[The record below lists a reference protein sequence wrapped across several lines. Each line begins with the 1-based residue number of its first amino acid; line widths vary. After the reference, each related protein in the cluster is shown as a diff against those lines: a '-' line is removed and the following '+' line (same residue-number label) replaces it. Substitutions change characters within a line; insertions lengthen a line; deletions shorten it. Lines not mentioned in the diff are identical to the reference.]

1 MVTHIPH
8 TFVYDFA
15 LGLEANELLGIIK
28 PLGLGCLLLTSG
40 TSD

>member
-15 LGLEANELLGIIK
+15 LGLEANELLGIK
-28 PLGLGCLLLTSG
+28 PLGLGWLLLTSG